1 MKSSKRIRSAPGWGL
16 AKLVAAATLAAVC
29 LAPWGKSSLAD
40 ESATGLAGYSFAP
53 EHARQWKLPSVLAEI
68 SGLAATPSG
77 RMFGHGDEWGIVY
90 ELDPARERLVKAFA
104 LGEPTVTDDFEG
116 IAIADGR
123 FYLVTSRGRIYE
135 AAEGE
140 DGERVLYNT
149 YDTGLRRQCEIEG
162 LAHEPSDK
170 SLLLL
175 CKNPLSEELFHH
187 VAIFRW
193 SIATRALM
201 PGPPVMIRLDD
212 LTAPLGIKSFQP
224 SALER
229 NPVTGTYILAAAI
242 QHALAEIRLDGTVL
256 SVRQLPARHHRQIEG
271 LTFGSDLELVLA
283 DEGGGGRGRLT
294 IYKMT
299 GRDAN

>member
-1 MKSSKRIRSAPGWGL
+1 MKFGNSNSAAPGWGF
-16 AKLVAAATLAAVC
+16 AKLLAAAILAAAC
-29 LAPWGKSSLAD
+29 LAPWGQSSLA
-40 ESATGLAGYSFAP
+40 EEPAAGLDGYSFAP
-53 EHARQWKLPSVLAEI
+53 EHARQWKLPSVLDEI

-77 RMFGHGDEWGIVY
+77 RMFAHGDEWGIVY
-90 ELDPARERLVKAFA
+90 EFDPARERLVKAFA
-104 LGEPTVTDDFEG
+104 LGQPSAADDFEG

-135 AAEGE
+135 APEGA

-149 YDTGLRRQCEIEG
+149 FDTGVGRQCEIEG
-162 LAHEPSDK
+162 LAYEPGDRT
-170 SLLLL
+170 LLLA
-175 CKNPLSEELFHH
+175 CKNPLTEELFHH

-193 SIATRALM
+193 SVATRALV
-201 PGPPVMIRLDD
+201 PGPPVMIKLDD

-256 SVRQLPARHHRQIEG
+256 SVRELPARHHRQIEG
-271 LTFGSDLELVLA
+271 LTFGADLELVLA

-299 GRDAN
+299 ERDGN